1 MFCFQDWGNYA
12 DMSQGLALN
21 VIFVCEVLLICWF
34 GTQLTQHVRVNGLVL
49 LLFLQRHLEGAWRFQ
64 QIRKLWLLSVVDTF
78 MYSLVFHC
86 HKYKKYINF
95 IISNYLIIQIKNSN
109 LHVIAIT
116 LQYLVLIRGY
126 KISSPKIKIIIS
138 CILLYIMWWSYTI

>member
-49 LLFLQRHLEGAWRFQ
+49 LLFLQRHLEGA
-64 QIRKLWLLSVVDTF
+64 
-78 MYSLVFHC
+78 
-86 HKYKKYINF
+86 
-95 IISNYLIIQIKNSN
+95 
-109 LHVIAIT
+109 
-116 LQYLVLIRGY
+116 
-126 KISSPKIKIIIS
+126 
-138 CILLYIMWWSYTI
+138 